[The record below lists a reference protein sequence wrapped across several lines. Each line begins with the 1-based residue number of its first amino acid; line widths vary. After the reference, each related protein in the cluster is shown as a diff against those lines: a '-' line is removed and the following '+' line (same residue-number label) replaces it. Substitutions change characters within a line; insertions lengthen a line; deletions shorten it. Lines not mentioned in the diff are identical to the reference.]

1 MTSTAL
7 QDLPATRARR
17 ADAERNRAAILE
29 ASTAIIVEQGNL
41 PDVREVARR
50 SGVGMGT
57 LYRHF
62 STKEELLNATLE
74 RLFTSWVTLAR
85 EAANAIAD
93 PMAAM
98 EDFFEQ
104 TLVCRHRGGALN
116 TAYCNSAQ
124 APVAGCGHLLDPV
137 IDELRTRAQ
146 DAHVLRPDVTVEDLR
161 LLLTSLS
168 HLAQTNGDTHSETW
182 RRLLRISLD
191 GLSSEHTEALP
202 LRSSNGH

>member
-1 MTSTAL
+1 MTPVV
-7 QDLPATRARR
+7 QQGLPAVRARR

-29 ASTAIIVEQGNL
+29 ASTAIIVEQGSL
-41 PDVREVARR
+41 LDVRQVARR

-62 STKEELLNATLE
+62 STKEELLNAALE
-74 RLFTSWVTLAR
+74 RLFISWVTLAR
-85 EAANAIAD
+85 EAAKAIDD
-93 PMAAM
+93 PMAAL

-104 TLVCRHRGGALN
+104 TLVCRDRSRALN
-116 TAYCNSAQ
+116 TAYRNSAQ
-124 APVAGCGHLLDPV
+124 APIAECGHLLDSV

-146 DAHVLRPDVTVEDLR
+146 AAHVLRPDVTVEDLA

-168 HLAQTNGDTHSETW
+168 QLAQTTGNTHPETW

-202 LRSSNGH
+202 LCRSNG